1 MMRTRSEDEGTETG
15 DVSASPRL
23 RVSPS
28 PPPRI
33 SASPPT
39 LRVTLL
45 LVFCLFGCGKTD
57 TSTSVSS
64 TRTSEAEVKA
74 SPQSAFER
82 DLRFVRNGQFSY
94 VWIFSRKD
102 GRPLD
107 KDDAA
112 YLRKNAP
119 QVVDW
124 VTTDEGKRVIAGT
137 NFNLEQGNLN
147 LLRKRFVVED
157 YSGK

>member
-1 MMRTRSEDEGTETG
+1 M
-15 DVSASPRL
+15 PK
-23 RVSPS
+23 
-28 PPPRI
+28 RI
-33 SASPPT
+33 LNTSLGMAI
-39 LRVTLL
+39 LVCCLALL
-45 LVFCLFGCGKTD
+45 GCGKTI
-57 TSTSVSS
+57 TSVPSDSS
-64 TRTSEAEVKA
+64 TAPFDRRSAAKP
-74 SPQSAFER
+74 SPQTPFER
-82 DLRFVRNGQFSY
+82 DLQFVRNGQFRY
-94 VWIFSRKD
+94 IWVFSRKD

-107 KDDAA
+107 KADAD

-137 NFNLEQGNLN
+137 NFDLEQGNLN